1 MLTNISPSSTSPSP
15 AYLPVPSSHPLLIYV
30 PLASNVFAIGV
41 GSGGRAA
48 DGDQP
53 PSSDVDP
60 SPTSAEASAARKPEF
75 TFVGTAA
82 DLKAYLNAQ
91 KVAECTDHGSYLRSK
106 HDGDTARP
114 PTTTGSADQEA
125 HHPPRPGL
133 TLGAVREVFYGLAGP
148 EAAGISV
155 ADLPQALDLLGVPPV
170 PEEVY
175 RLVRQKVGASEVLG
189 LADFVAFM
197 QSVTA

>member
-1 MLTNISPSSTSPSP
+1 MSALRQPPLSP
-15 AYLPVPSSHPLLIYV
+15 ACLPVPSSHPPLIYA
-30 PLASNVFAIGV
+30 PLASNVSAIGV
-41 GSGGRAA
+41 NSGGRAA
-48 DGDQP
+48 DGDQS
-53 PSSDVDP
+53 PSSDVES
-60 SPTSAEASAARKPEF
+60 SPTSAGSSAARKPEF

-91 KVAECTDHGSYLRSK
+91 KVAENTDHGSYLRSK
-106 HDGDTARP
+106 HDGDT
-114 PTTTGSADQEA
+114 TTTGSPNQKS

-148 EAAGISV
+148 KADGISV

-197 QSVTA
+197 QSVTV